1 VEVTKTKGDF
11 FQMLLQT
18 AVAFARLVSPCNS
31 ILSLYKNFGGL
42 TLETLHTCTLS
53 AAEYTLN

>member
-1 VEVTKTKGDF
+1 
-11 FQMLLQT
+11 MLLQT